1 MGIHTTQV
9 VMFMY
14 IPSLALS
21 PESTVWI
28 VTYEHCNHALKLEL
42 GMSLVVTAVVALYL
56 GLDFIYEEIRVIG
69 MSENPV
75 KAESGQKEEYV
86 QQS

>member
-1 MGIHTTQV
+1 
-9 VMFMY
+9 
-14 IPSLALS
+14 
-21 PESTVWI
+21 
-28 VTYEHCNHALKLEL
+28 
-42 GMSLVVTAVVALYL
+42 MSLVVTAVVALYL